1 MDEIIEAIGW
11 SLESGT
17 TYRKYNLIVRMASK
31 THHMVQMKLLTGG
44 RKDEGGY
51 MEVLV
56 TKVEPQLNHIGFLMD
71 GALMDAAGS
80 HNHYIMGTF

>member
-1 MDEIIEAIGW
+1 
-11 SLESGT
+11 
-17 TYRKYNLIVRMASK
+17 
-31 THHMVQMKLLTGG
+31 
-44 RKDEGGY
+44 

-71 GALMDAAGS
+71 GALMDAGS